1 MTINNHA
8 ALQYVWIVSVSKGII
23 HQMLENEDAKEAKTS
38 SETAW
43 TEEELAENPHQAND
57 KAKRVEAMFTAIAGK
72 YDLNNRLH
80 SLWQDQRW
88 RKRAVE
94 LSEITPASVVVDVAC
109 GTGDLSIAF
118 KKAGA
123 IQVTGIDFTSAM
135 LDFALTKSTIAGTD
149 IAFQQGDAMELK
161 LDDESADIV
170 SIAFG
175 IRNVQEPERAI
186 VEFYRILKPGGTL
199 IILEFST
206 PPNNVI
212 RFFNNV
218 YTKHIMPFTATLI
231 AGDTSGAYQYLPK
244 SVEAFAT
251 AEELADSVERCGF
264 TTIRQFPQTFG
275 VCTITRAMKPEA

>member
-23 HQMLENEDAKEAKTS
+23 HQMLENQHPQKFSAAT
-38 SETAW
+38 ETAW
-43 TEEELAENPHQAND
+43 TEEELAENPHQASD

-94 LSEITPASVVVDVAC
+94 LSGVTENSSVIDVAC

-118 KKAGA
+118 KLSGAGH
-123 IQVTGIDFTSAM
+123 VTGIDFTSAM
-135 LDFALTKSTIAGTD
+135 LDLALTKSTIAGTE
-149 IAFQQGDAMELK
+149 IVFQQGDAMDLK
-161 LDDESADIV
+161 LEDESADVV

-186 VEFYRILKPGGTL
+186 KEFYRILKPGGTL

-206 PPNNVI
+206 PPNSVI
-212 RFFNNV
+212 RFFNDV
-218 YTKHIMPFTATLI
+218 YTKNIMPFTATLI

-244 SVEAFAT
+244 SVATFST
-251 AEELADSVERCGF
+251 AEELANSVERCGF
-264 TTIRQFPQTFG
+264 ATVRQFPQTFG

>member
-1 MTINNHA
+1 
-8 ALQYVWIVSVSKGII
+8 
-23 HQMLENEDAKEAKTS
+23 MLENEDAKEVKAGH
-38 SETAW
+38 ETAW
-43 TEEELAENPHQAND
+43 TEEELSDNPHQASD
-57 KAKRVEAMFTAIAGK
+57 KAKRVKAMFTAIASK

-94 LSEITPASVVVDVAC
+94 LSGITPSSVVVDVAC

-118 KKAGA
+118 KQAGA
-123 IQVTGIDFTSAM
+123 GHVTGIDFTSAM

-149 IAFQQGDAMELK
+149 IVFQQGDAMDLK
-161 LDDESADIV
+161 LEDESADVI

-175 IRNVQEPERAI
+175 IRNVQEPEKAI
-186 VEFYRILKPGGTL
+186 GEFYRILKPGGTL

-206 PPNNVI
+206 PPNGAI
-212 RFFNNV
+212 RFCNDL

-244 SVEAFAT
+244 SVETFST
-251 AEELADSVERCGF
+251 AEELADSVEGCGF
-264 TTIRQFPQTFG
+264 TTIKQFPQTFG
-275 VCTITRAMKPEA
+275 VCTITRAIKPEVKTSLPAS